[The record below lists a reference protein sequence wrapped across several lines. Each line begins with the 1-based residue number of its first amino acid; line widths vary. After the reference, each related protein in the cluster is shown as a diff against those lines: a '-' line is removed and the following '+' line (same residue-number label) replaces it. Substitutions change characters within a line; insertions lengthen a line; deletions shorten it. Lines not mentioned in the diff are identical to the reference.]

1 MKIILGAIAL
11 FSVILPHIANAQ
23 INGHVIDNT
32 GEPIV
37 AANVFWS
44 NTTLGTTTEVDGTF
58 TLETTKESNQLIT
71 RFIGYNNDTLI
82 ITRSLPEDIEI
93 VLYEGVELEQVEVV
107 TRKMGTSKLRSSVL
121 NVDVISGA
129 ELCRAACCNLG
140 ESFVTNP
147 SVDVSYSDAATGA
160 KQIQLLGLS
169 GTYVQMLTEN
179 IPNFR
184 GAAAPYSLGYVPG
197 PWMES
202 IQVSKGIS
210 SVKNGYEALTGQIN
224 VEYKKPQV
232 EDADWVS
239 VNLFASSMLRLEANV
254 DASTRLNDK
263 WSTMLLSHYENETQ
277 AHDGN
282 NDGFYDIPAVEQFNL
297 QNRWA
302 YMGNKYVFQAAVK
315 GIVESRTSGQIVEN
329 LPIEQQAD
337 AYTIG
342 IETNRLEGYVKQA
355 YIFDRESN
363 TNMALITSGSLHNQ
377 EAHYGGKQY
386 NVEQINGYASLMFE
400 SEFTTRHAL
409 STGLSLNYD
418 KYDQHYRLTNDLST
432 TLLDQLDSELVAGAY
447 AQYTYNLDN
456 KFVAMAGIRGDYSDM
471 YGFFVTPR
479 THIKYMPN
487 EMFHI
492 RLSAGKGYRTN
503 HVLAENNYL
512 LASSRELS
520 IATDL
525 RQEEA
530 WNYGSSVTSYIPVL
544 GKNLTVNLEYFYTD
558 FINQVVID
566 MDSNAHAVSF
576 SNLDGSSYSHVFQT
590 EVSYPFFEGFTL
602 TAAYRQT
609 DAKCTYNGVLMDK
622 PLTSKYKGLLTAS
635 YQTNLGL
642 WQFDATLLYNG
653 GGRMPTPYTLADGQD
668 SWDSHYDGFEQLSL
682 QVTRYFRNGSIY
694 IGGEN
699 LTNFTQQN
707 PILMADDPW
716 GSEFDSTMIW
726 GPVHGIKGYI
736 GIRWNLPRI

>member
-1 MKIILGAIAL
+1 MVVLCVL
-11 FSVILPHIANAQ
+11 LSHTTYAQ
-23 INGHVIDNT
+23 VSGYVKDEA

-44 NTTLGTTTEVDGTF
+44 NTTKGTTTDIDGSFYIELTN
-58 TLETTKESNQLIT
+58 ESHQLVT
-71 RFIGYNNDTLI
+71 SFIGYNNDTLT
-82 ITRSLPEDIEI
+82 ITRSLPETLEI
-93 VLYEGVELEQVEVV
+93 VLYEGVTLDQIEVA
-107 TRKMGTSKLRSSVL
+107 TRKIGTSKLRSSVV

-140 ESFVTNP
+140 ESFETNP

-202 IQVSKGIS
+202 IQVSKGTS

-224 VEYKKPQV
+224 VEYKKPQSA
-232 EDADWVS
+232 EADWVS
-239 VNLFASSMLRLEANV
+239 VNLFTSSTLRMEANV
-254 DASTRLNDK
+254 DASVKLNDK
-263 WSTMLLSHYENETQ
+263 WSTMVFTHYENETE
-277 AHDGN
+277 AHDSN
-282 NDGFYDIPAVEQFNL
+282 EDGFYDIPTVEQFNAL
-297 QNRWA
+297 NRWA
-302 YMGNKYVFQAAVK
+302 YMGDKYVFQAAVQ
-315 GIVESRTSGQIVEN
+315 GIVESRTSGQIVE
-329 LPIEQQAD
+329 EQTNP
-337 AYTIG
+337 YTIG
-342 IETNRLEGYVKQA
+342 IETKRIEGFVKQA

-363 TNMALITSGSLHNQ
+363 SNMALITSGSIHQ
-377 EAHYGGKQY
+377 QDAIYGGKLY
-386 NVEQINGYASLMFE
+386 NVDQKNGYASLMYE
-400 SEFTTRHAL
+400 SEFGSSHAL

-418 KYDQHYRLTNDLST
+418 EYDQQYRLTNDLAT
-432 TLLDQLDSELVAGAY
+432 ALTDQIDSELVAGAY
-447 AQYTYNLDN
+447 AQYTYNYGDKLI
-456 KFVAMAGIRGDYSDM
+456 AMAGIRGDYSDM

-479 THIKYMPN
+479 THIKYMPS

-503 HVLAENNYL
+503 HILAENNYL

-520 IATDL
+520 IANDL
-525 RQEEA
+525 KQEEA
-530 WNYGSSVTSYIPVL
+530 WNYGASVTSYIPL
-544 GKNLTVNLEYFYTD
+544 YEKSLTINAEYFYTN
-558 FINQVVID
+558 FVNQVVVD
-566 MDSNAHAVSF
+566 MDSDAHAVSF
-576 SNLDGSSYSHVFQT
+576 ANLSGSSYSHVFQA

-635 YQTNLGL
+635 YQTNLGI

-653 GGRMPTPYTLADGQD
+653 GGRMPTPYTLADGSS
-668 SWDSHYDGFEQLSL
+668 SWASEYSGFEQVNV
-682 QVTRYFRNGSIY
+682 QITRYFRNGSIY

-699 LTNFTQQN
+699 LTNFKQEN
-707 PILMADDPW
+707 PIIDASNPW
-716 GSEFDSTMIW
+716 GSDFDATMVW
-726 GPVHGIKGYI
+726 GPMHGIKGYI
-736 GIRWNLPRI
+736 GIRWNLPRW